1 VEQLVFAP
9 IHLPGKGFVMKTVKF
24 SNAQYLGGL
33 PHTNPTVASTILFVG
48 DEGIGFGKFSP
59 KNGVAWG
66 DVSGVSFDSEEANRS
81 AAGKALAVG
90 IALLNP
96 PSHQSEAY
104 VTFTLKDGNAALYR
118 VVGKS
123 VPEVREKVQPFLVAA
138 GVSCLD
144 DRGPQAAPVPASAA
158 DEIVKLAQLRDT
170 GVLTEDEFIAHKAK
184 LLE

>member
-1 VEQLVFAP
+1 
-9 IHLPGKGFVMKTVKF
+9 MKTVKF

-33 PHTNPTVASTILFVG
+33 PDTNPTVASTILFVG

-59 KNGVAWG
+59 KNGVVAWV
-66 DVSGVSFDSEEANRS
+66 DVSGVSFDSEVANRS
-81 AAGKALAVG
+81 GAGKALAG
-90 IALLNP
+90 IFALLNP

-123 VPEVREKVQPFLVAA
+123 VPEVREKVRPFLVAA

-144 DRGPQAAPVPASAA
+144 DPDPG
-158 DEIVKLAQLRDT
+158 
-170 GVLTEDEFIAHKAK
+170 
-184 LLE
+184 